1 MNCNSVRKL
10 HIQQNYD
17 KCVNAV
23 ATDPVNS
30 NKWVT
35 QNEGYMKC
43 IVPSAFKSFRYS
55 SKIKSKAN

>member
-1 MNCNSVRKL
+1 MLLHELQYSVRKL

-30 NKWVT
+30 NK
-35 QNEGYMKC
+35 
-43 IVPSAFKSFRYS
+43 
-55 SKIKSKAN
+55 